1 MKETMIQ
8 NIGLFCASGNEV
20 DNCYFEES
28 AIIGRWI
35 GKNKKRLIYGGA
47 NVGLMEAT
55 AEHVKKHGGYITGII
70 THRICD
76 YGKASRLP
84 DELIRVETLGERK
97 QIMLDKADVFIALPG
112 GFGTLDEIFTVI
124 AAGHLGYHDK
134 KVIFCNTNGF
144 YNLLIDQIELFYR
157 EQFASPHYKNYYQ
170 IATNAEECI
179 QILEN
184 L

>member
-1 MKETMIQ
+1 MIQ

-20 DNCYFEES
+20 DSCYFEES

-55 AEHVKKHGGYITGII
+55 AEHVKKHGGSITGII

-84 DELIRVETLGERK
+84 DELIRVDTLGERK
-97 QIMLDKADVFIALPG
+97 QMMLDKADVSCLCPV
-112 GFGTLDEIFTVI
+112 DSE
-124 AAGHLGYHDK
+124 H
-134 KVIFCNTNGF
+134 
-144 YNLLIDQIELFYR
+144 
-157 EQFASPHYKNYYQ
+157 
-170 IATNAEECI
+170 
-179 QILEN
+179 
-184 L
+184 

>member
-1 MKETMIQ
+1 MIQ

-20 DNCYFEES
+20 DSCYFEES

-55 AEHVKKHGGYITGII
+55 AEHVKKHGGSITGII

-84 DELIRVETLGERK
+84 DELIRVDTLGERK
-97 QIMLDKADVFIALPG
+97 QMMLDKADVFIALPG

-124 AAGHLGYHDK
+124 AAGHLGYMTRK
-134 KVIFCNTNGF
+134 S
-144 YNLLIDQIELFYR
+144 YS
-157 EQFASPHYKNYYQ
+157 A
-170 IATNAEECI
+170 I
-179 QILEN
+179 QTDSTTF
-184 L
+184 

>member
-1 MKETMIQ
+1 MIQ
-8 NIGLFCASGNEV
+8 NIGLFCASSNDI

-35 GKNKKRLIYGGA
+35 GEHQKRLIYGGA

-55 AEHVKKHGGYITGII
+55 AGQVKKHGGSITGII

-76 YGKASRLP
+76 YGKASLLP

-97 QIMLDKADVFIALPG
+97 QAIMDKSDIFIALPG

-144 YNLLIDQIELFYR
+144 YNSLIDQMNLFYR
-157 EQFASPHYKNYYQ
+157 EFFASPHYKDYYR

-179 QILEN
+179 RILEN
-184 L
+184 F